1 MAPIPVWSGNL
12 RLSLVLIPVKMYPA
26 VSAAET
32 MSFRQIHAASGE
44 PIKNMKGI
52 QTAEGF
58 EPVPDDEIVK
68 GYEHTKGQHILI
80 RPEEIDELKLEA
92 KHTIDMG
99 RFVDEA
105 DIDVRYFEKPYYLLP
120 DGESADEGYAV
131 MREALAKTGKVAVG
145 QVVMGGREH
154 LVGIRAFGKGLML
167 TILRYGDEVRLAD
180 PYFEKIDATADPE
193 ALALASELIKKTTG
207 AFEPA
212 KMADPYVT
220 AVRELVQ
227 AKVEERAPEIQ
238 LEREGTKAP
247 AVVNIMAALKESV
260 QAKGRG
266 KVQDAVRKR
275 MGKES
280 SKAAA
285 RSKPSQ
291 PKPIAR
297 RTAH

>member
-26 VSAAET
+26 VSAAEAI
-32 MSFRQIHAASGE
+32 SFRQIHAASGE
-44 PIKNMKGI
+44 PIKNVKGI

-58 EPVPDDEIVK
+58 EPVPDDEIMK
-68 GYEHTKGQHILI
+68 GYEHIKGQHIII

-99 RFVDEA
+99 RFVNEA

-120 DGESADEGYAV
+120 DGESADEGYTV

-154 LVGIRAFGKGLML
+154 LVGIKAFGKGLML
-167 TILRYGDEVRLAD
+167 TILRYGDEVRPAD
-180 PYFEKIDATADPE
+180 PYFEKIGTTSDPE
-193 ALALASELIKKTTG
+193 ALTLAAKLIENETG
-207 AFEPA
+207 AFEPETL
-212 KMADPYVT
+212 ADPYVA

-227 AKVEERAPEIQ
+227 ARVERRAPEIQ
-238 LEREGTKAP
+238 LEREGSKAP
-247 AVVNIMAALKESV
+247 SVVNIMAALKESV
-260 QAKGRG
+260 QAKSRA

-275 MGKES
+275 MGKVTP
-280 SKAAA
+280 KAANA
-285 RSKPSQ
+285 KQPS
-291 PKPIAR
+291 PRAGAR
-297 RTAH
+297 RSAH

>member
-1 MAPIPVWSGNL
+1 
-12 RLSLVLIPVKMYPA
+12 MYPA

-32 MSFRQIHAASGE
+32 ISFRQIHSASGE

-80 RPEEIDELKLEA
+80 RREEIDELKLEA

-120 DGESADEGYAV
+120 DGESADEGYIV
-131 MREALAKTGKVAVG
+131 MREALAKTGKVAVD
-145 QVVMGGREH
+145 QVVIGGREH
-154 LVGIRAFGKGLML
+154 LVGIKAFGKGLML
-167 TILRYGDEVRLAD
+167 TILRYGDEVRPAD
-180 PYFEKIDATADPE
+180 PYFEKIDTASDPE
-193 ALALASELIKKTTG
+193 AVALAAKLIENETG
-207 AFEPA
+207 SFEPET
-212 KMADPYVT
+212 MVDPYVA

-227 AKVEERAPEIQ
+227 AKIEERAPEIHI
-238 LEREGTKAP
+238 EREGSKAP
-247 AVVNIMAALKESV
+247 SVVNIMAALKESV
-260 QAKGRG
+260 QAKGRS
-266 KVQDAVRKR
+266 KVQGAVRKR
-275 MGKES
+275 MGKAS
-280 SKAAA
+280 P
-285 RSKPSQ
+285 RTTLRNKPSQ

-297 RTAH
+297 RSPH